1 MSKSCPCVLPF
12 PSVHP
17 SALQSRIYCTSSG
30 STVCRGQRVRCEL
43 FKVADCASW
52 NLQCHRQRTWWQ
64 RGFISRVR
72 LWGLIWFSDSFVN
85 CNPPSCVCRLMI
97 IHRAAVFLL
106 RTSAAV
112 KNCCPSSQNICWE
125 CVFTFWNVW
134 NASYID
140 FVCQRSCETELSES
154 NALRYSLAADC
165 SCTTADCYVSDSF
178 RLQFSDPLPSARCV
192 EWVIAHTVI
201 PEITHILTHV
211 STFHT
216 VSGTRKF
223 HGHLDLSSH
232 SRSEPEGSFVSNC
245 TEVHYFSIWEF
256 LI

>member
-1 MSKSCPCVLPF
+1 MEDLLYIWTEFYGCVNELYVKKSNSTYFIRTSCCCGQPLVYKSCPCVLPF

-30 STVCRGQRVRCEL
+30 STVARGQRVRCEL
-43 FKVADCASW
+43 FVVADCASW

-97 IHRAAVFLL
+97 LHRAVVFLL

-112 KNCCPSSQNICWE
+112 KNCCPSSQNICLE

-154 NALRYSLAADC
+154 NAWCYSLMCWRRIVA
-165 SCTTADCYVSDSF
+165 V
-178 RLQFSDPLPSARCV
+178 RLPIV
-192 EWVIAHTVI
+192 T
-201 PEITHILTHV
+201 
-211 STFHT
+211 
-216 VSGTRKF
+216 
-223 HGHLDLSSH
+223 
-232 SRSEPEGSFVSNC
+232 
-245 TEVHYFSIWEF
+245 
-256 LI
+256 